1 MFTGIIE
8 EKGVIKSIKKN
19 SDGFII
25 DIKGHS
31 ILQDLGTND
40 SVSCSGICLTVT
52 KILKNTFSIQM
63 VDETIKRTNAKFWKI
78 GTFVNLERALLPTTR
93 IGGHFV
99 QGHVD
104 CTVPIKKI
112 YKKDKSAWIKF
123 ENNSSIDRYIIEKGS
138 VALDGV
144 SLTVASCSLSYF
156 EVALIPHTMNLTTF
170 GSLEPGHLVNLEVDM
185 MSKYLE
191 NFVNNLK

>member
-52 KILKNTFSIQM
+52 KITKNIFF
-63 VDETIKRTNAKFWKI
+63 VDLINET
-78 GTFVNLERALLPTTR
+78 
-93 IGGHFV
+93 
-99 QGHVD
+99 
-104 CTVPIKKI
+104 
-112 YKKDKSAWIKF
+112 
-123 ENNSSIDRYIIEKGS
+123 
-138 VALDGV
+138 
-144 SLTVASCSLSYF
+144 
-156 EVALIPHTMNLTTF
+156 
-170 GSLEPGHLVNLEVDM
+170 
-185 MSKYLE
+185 
-191 NFVNNLK
+191 